1 MSTLHN
7 ALKMH
12 GMSDD
17 EINFVV
23 EDMDFDSD
31 HEYQKTIRKRKHIE
45 DDVLQRLNRISYQN
59 RRETD

>member
-1 MSTLHN
+1 
-7 ALKMH
+7 MH